1 MQPPKK
7 LALVFYYH
15 GAFAQDMHRL
25 HERAVLSY
33 LWYTLP

>member
-7 LALVFYYH
+7 LALVFYY
-15 GAFAQDMHRL
+15 GVFAQDMHRL